1 MKKIAITTLFSTLLL
16 VGGIS
21 SFADETDV
29 VPVTPDVGEETVPI
43 TPDVGDST
51 DVIGGSTNTETDQ
64 PTPATPVI
72 SDAGGEGTPI
82 GGETTGGTVNSE
94 VPASPTDTGITEQPT
109 TTSSTST
116 ETAGNQTDDVTSPQS
131 NAATSEDKTEK
142 TKDENKKTDTQTTA
156 PAKQVTVSV
165 NPQGQITKDVSQGTS
180 VPIVTSNVGEISHV
194 PTLATPLKVAS
205 GQSIVGVLDGV
216 PLVQN
221 EQGELVKDSS
231 IPVKILPS
239 GNIEV
244 KTADGQTK
252 VLPKTG
258 EKLQIGISILGMMVT
273 VVSGY
278 FIYLKKQGKK
288 WTQLVKK

>member
-29 VPVTPDVGEETVPI
+29 IPATPDVGEETVPI

-51 DVIGGSTNTETDQ
+51 DVIGSSTNTETEQ

-116 ETAGNQTDDVTSPQS
+116 ETAGNQTDDVTSSQS
-131 NAATSEDKTEK
+131 NAATSQDKTEK
-142 TKDENKKTDTQTTA
+142 TKDENKQTDIQATA

-165 NPQGQITKDVSQGTS
+165 SPQGQITKDVSQGTS

-194 PTLATPLKVAS
+194 PTPATPLKVAS

-216 PLVQN
+216 PLIQN

-244 KTADGQTK
+244 KTADGQIK